1 MATGEHQQALRAQE
15 METNGVGWVF
25 LSLQRESSGSAPVLM
40 QYGFGMGRYPRV
52 GNVIHPGLPTP
63 TPPPPPIPDC
73 SENRTPS
80 VPAAPAGGGSTAP
93 GRPLP
98 CRNRSWQQNCPCSS
112 KEEGGNMAR
121 QPSAWPPSCHVFGE
135 GGPLEAAGTVAP
147 TCAPAQPP
155 QSPRTPSACRW
166 MSTQCCEGMR
176 SGLWVGEGPR
186 GICSTGVPIPAPPPT
201 ERLPG
206 HGRR

>member
-15 METNGVGWVF
+15 MEANGVGWVF

-40 QYGFGMGRYPRV
+40 QCGFGMGRYPRV
-52 GNVIHPGLPTP
+52 GDVIHPGLPTP
-63 TPPPPPIPDC
+63 TTPLPPPPPIPDC

-112 KEEGGNMAR
+112 KEEGGTWR
-121 QPSAWPPSCHVFGE
+121 GSPLP
-135 GGPLEAAGTVAP
+135 GPH
-147 TCAPAQPP
+147 PATYLGRVVLLRLQ
-155 QSPRTPSACRW
+155 
-166 MSTQCCEGMR
+166 
-176 SGLWVGEGPR
+176 GLWHQPVLQR
-186 GICSTGVPIPAPPPT
+186 SHHKAP
-201 ERLPG
+201 
-206 HGRR
+206 GRHLHADG